1 MSSKPSPK
9 PGSSLIHRV
18 QALPALLRP
27 APVTINARERLRVV
41 AGAALGLGLAALLS
55 QWLAGDG
62 ALAGVWLVAPLGA
75 TTVLVFAAPA
85 GPMAQPWAAVGGN
98 TVAALVGIACVRII
112 LHRWPWWQPRPLGWR
127 RPRCWR
133 CAACIPPAAR

>member
-62 ALAGVWLVAPLGA
+62 A
-75 TTVLVFAAPA
+75 
-85 GPMAQPWAAVGGN
+85 
-98 TVAALVGIACVRII
+98 
-112 LHRWPWWQPRPLGWR
+112 
-127 RPRCWR
+127 
-133 CAACIPPAAR
+133 